1 MSTIL
6 KALTAGAALSA
17 AAFAFAQATP
27 PQPAAADP
35 AVGAGQRSSQNTP
48 MGTTGTP
55 GGANMNSQGA
65 TAQGGTSG
73 STTGSTS
80 GSTMSSS
87 GSGSSMSSDTTT
99 AQAPRARAD
108 RN

>member
-1 MSTIL
+1 MSKIL

-17 AAFAFAQATP
+17 AAFAFAQGTP

-55 GGANMNSQGA
+55 GGAGMNTQGA

-73 STTGSTS
+73 TTGSTS
-80 GSTMSSS
+80 GSTMSS
-87 GSGSSMSSDTTT
+87 GSGSTMSSDTTT